1 MDIITVAVC
10 VLWFKEGASVYPEGV
25 QEEEGAEEG
34 SEDENGSKEE
44 QKRKYRE
51 MMEKE
56 ARGG

>member
-34 SEDENGSKEE
+34 SEDETTRGRARCGEE
-44 QKRKYRE
+44 Q
-51 MMEKE
+51 M
-56 ARGG
+56 AVI